1 VVRHFLPR
9 TAPWRPFRRTKR
21 STVQRVVLDDDPEG
35 VEHGEAA
42 LRRAIE
48 EQREI
53 DFTKSMLDFIKSLAY
68 VAHVNC
74 MKVEHAMTNDWHELT
89 DLTGDRSFLVTEVRL
104 NTGIA
109 LRGEFELPPLARLR
123 YEDQVFVSE
132 FVRSHGSI
140 KDMEKAFGISY
151 PTVKNRLNRI
161 IDQLQLVEVGTAS
174 ARDDTLDLLERGEIT
189 ADAAAER
196 LRR

>member
-1 VVRHFLPR
+1 
-9 TAPWRPFRRTKR
+9 
-21 STVQRVVLDDDPEG
+21 
-35 VEHGEAA
+35 
-42 LRRAIE
+42 
-48 EQREI
+48 
-53 DFTKSMLDFIKSLAY
+53 
-68 VAHVNC
+68 
-74 MKVEHAMTNDWHELT
+74 MKVEHAMINDWHELT
-89 DLTGDRSFLVTEVRL
+89 DLTGDRGFLVTEVRL

-161 IDQLQLVEVGTAS
+161 IDRLQLVEVDTAP
-174 ARDDTLDLLERGEIT
+174 ARDDTFDLLERGEIT
-189 ADAAAER
+189 ADEAAER

>member
-1 VVRHFLPR
+1 
-9 TAPWRPFRRTKR
+9 
-21 STVQRVVLDDDPEG
+21 
-35 VEHGEAA
+35 
-42 LRRAIE
+42 
-48 EQREI
+48 
-53 DFTKSMLDFIKSLAY
+53 
-68 VAHVNC
+68 
-74 MKVEHAMTNDWHELT
+74 MTNDWHELT
-89 DLTGDRSFLVTEVRL
+89 DLTGDRNFLVTEVRL

-140 KDMEKAFGISY
+140 KDMEKAFGVSY

-161 IDQLQLVEVGTAS
+161 IDQLQLVEVDTAP

-189 ADAAAER
+189 ADEAVER